1 MDFKYLG
8 EEMKMELEEVLM
20 TGFLVLYVICILI
33 TISYFFRPKK
43 KRCHHNNLDD
53 YTYQENNRRFM
64 EESVKGVIPF
74 EQGGYDMSQGNSWN
88 GRF

>member
-1 MDFKYLG
+1 
-8 EEMKMELEEVLM
+8 MKMELEEVLM

-43 KRCHHNNLDD
+43 KRRHHNNLDD

-64 EESVKGVIPF
+64 EESVKGVTPF

-88 GRF
+88 GMF